1 MLFLQL
7 ILEAAIR
14 DIHTTIDSRYPL
26 VEKISI
32 STLVQGINA
41 KNDIIEKIKYAD
53 TLGVDTIIL
62 GRGGG
67 SIEDLWN
74 FNEEE
79 VVRAIY
85 ECHTPIISAV
95 GHETDF
101 TLSDFVADMKR
112 QLLLKLP
119 LSLHQISTNSFNK
132 FISIDFLLL
141 KVLNN

>member
-1 MLFLQL
+1 M
-7 ILEAAIR
+7 
-14 DIHTTIDSRYPL
+14 
-26 VEKISI
+26 
-32 STLVQGINA
+32 QGINA
-41 KNDIIEKIKYAD
+41 KMTLLKKLSMRD

-95 GHETDF
+95 
-101 TLSDFVADMKR
+101 DMKLI
-112 QLLLKLP
+112 LLLVIL
-119 LSLHQISTNSFNK
+119 
-132 FISIDFLLL
+132 
-141 KVLNN
+141 